1 MTTKEQIP
9 VNNFKDAEPRKK
21 VNVKKSLRSVIDG
34 SYLGKDFTLGFIPY
48 VLFLALLAMIYIS
61 NIYKTEDNQRKI
73 NRLQKEVDELK
84 LEHVTTE
91 IRILSNSQR
100 STVINKVRELG
111 LQEPEEPPY
120 QISVMK
126 P

>member
-1 MTTKEQIP
+1 M
-9 VNNFKDAEPRKK
+9 
-21 VNVKKSLRSVIDG
+21 DG
-34 SYLGKDFTLGFIPY
+34 SYLGKDITLGFIPY
-48 VLFLALLAMIYIS
+48 VLFLAILAMIYIS

-84 LEHVTTE
+84 LEHVNSE

-100 STVINKVRELG
+100 SSVSEKVKGLG
-111 LQEPEEPPY
+111 LQEPTEPPY
-120 QISVMK
+120 QITIRK